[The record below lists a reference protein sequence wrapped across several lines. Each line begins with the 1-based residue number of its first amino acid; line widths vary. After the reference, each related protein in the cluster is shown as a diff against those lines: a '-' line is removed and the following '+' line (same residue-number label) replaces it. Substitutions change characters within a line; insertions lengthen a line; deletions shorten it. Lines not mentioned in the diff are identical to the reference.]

1 MPESSNETPASKPP
15 PPPSPRTEVEP
26 SHDRAAAGM
35 AMVAFGA
42 LAATAAVMMNSDDAQ
57 PRRAFRSALVAG
69 SQPQSGSNRT
79 LTLVFGGAAALSAGG
94 GPGLLFTQPGTPGGP
109 QVGGGGGPARRVGSG
124 NFRLPR

>member
-1 MPESSNETPASKPP
+1 
-15 PPPSPRTEVEP
+15 
-26 SHDRAAAGM
+26 M

-42 LAATAAVMMNSDDAQ
+42 LAGTAAVMMNSDDAQ

-94 GPGLLFTQPGTPGGP
+94 GLVLFFTQPAKTGGP
-109 QVGGGGGPARRVGSG
+109 KGGVGGWPARRAGFG
-124 NFRLPR
+124 EFRLPEIGGRPPGPRPAASTAVKPAPAA